1 MKNCRCIVKG
11 RVQGVWFRRFTQNVA
26 NELGISG
33 WVRNRDDGS
42 VEVEA
47 SVPDEVY
54 EKFLAALRKGPPL
67 ARVDEVLV
75 EEIDRSYSGA
85 FEVRK

>member
-42 VEVEA
+42 VEVQA
-47 SVPDEVY
+47 SVPENVY
-54 EKFLAALRKGPPL
+54 EQFLAALRKGPPL
-67 ARVDEVLV
+67 ARVDDLIV

>member
-33 WVRNRDDGS
+33 WVKNREDGS

-54 EKFLAALRKGPPL
+54 EQFLQALRKGPPL
-67 ARVDEVLV
+67 ARVDELIV

>member
-47 SVPDEVY
+47 SVPDGVY
-54 EKFLAALRKGPPL
+54 EKFLQALRKGPPL
-67 ARVDEVLV
+67 ARVDEVVV

>member
-54 EKFLAALRKGPPL
+54 NQFLQALRKGPPL
-67 ARVDEVLV
+67 ARVDEVVV
-75 EEIDRSYSGA
+75 EEVDKNYSGV

>member
-11 RVQGVWFRRFTQNVA
+11 RVQGVWFRRFTQNIA

-33 WVRNRDDGS
+33 WVRNLPDGS

-54 EKFLAALRKGPPL
+54 EEFLQALHEGPPL
-67 ARVDEVLV
+67 ARVDEVVV
-75 EEIDRSYSGA
+75 EEIERSYSGA
-85 FEVRK
+85 FEVRR

>member
-26 NELGISG
+26 SELGISG
-33 WVRNRDDGS
+33 WVRNREDGS

-47 SVPDEVY
+47 SVPEEAY
-54 EKFLAALRKGPPL
+54 EQFLAALRKGPPL
-67 ARVDEVLV
+67 ARVDEVVV
-75 EEIDRSYSGA
+75 EEIDRSYSDA

>member
-11 RVQGVWFRRFTQNVA
+11 RVQGVWFRRFTQNIA
-26 NELGISG
+26 HELGISG
-33 WVRNRDDGS
+33 WVRNLPDGS

-47 SVPDEVY
+47 SVPEDAY
-54 EKFLAALRKGPPL
+54 EAFLQALHEGPPL

-75 EEIDRSYSGA
+75 QPIDRSYSGG
-85 FEVRK
+85 FEVRQ

>member
-33 WVRNRDDGS
+33 WVRNREDGS

-47 SVPDEVY
+47 SVPDGVY
-54 EKFLAALRKGPPL
+54 EQFLAALRKGPPL
-67 ARVDEVLV
+67 ARVDELIV
-75 EEIDRSYSGA
+75 EEIDRGYSGA